1 MALLIDTFCALLIT
15 CATFVVQSSNPVY
28 SVLFLIL
35 AFFNAS
41 ALVLLS
47 GHDYMAALFI
57 VLYVGAMCTFFLF
70 AIMILDIKIEPTSE
84 KRLKQAPINTVIA
97 IIFALQCKNLL
108 NEFNSPLWYTRLS
121 FENFSPQYLHNFL
134 EKVDLFQYSSLYEPS
149 YIFCPSILDYT
160 TQIYS
165 LGSILYTAYAFPLIM
180 ASLILLSAMLGS
192 IALTLSRS
200 SLAKGQHIYEQ
211 NIRDFKQTITNYCSL
226 GQEGKIRNEETPRRF
241 NYKQCSEHPA
251 KAYPPIV
258 FL

>member
-1 MALLIDTFCALLIT
+1 MIFLIDTFCALLIT
-15 CATFVVQSSNPVY
+15 CSTFVVQSSNPVY

-70 AIMILDIKIEPTSE
+70 AIMILDIKTEPVSE
-84 KRLKQAPINTVIA
+84 KRLKQAPINTVVA
-97 IIFALQCKNLL
+97 VIFALQCKNLL
-108 NEFNSPLWYTRLS
+108 NEFNSPISNVNWGNVKS
-121 FENFSPQYLHNFL
+121 SSS
-134 EKVDLFQYSSLYEPS
+134 DLLQYSCEPS
-149 YIFCPSILDYT
+149 YTFCPSILDYT

-165 LGSILYTAYAFPLIM
+165 LGSILYTAYAWELIL

-200 SLAKGQHIYEQ
+200 TNAKGQHIYEQ
-211 NIRDFKQTITNYCSL
+211 NIRDFKLTVKNY
-226 GQEGKIRNEETPRRF
+226 R
-241 NYKQCSEHPA
+241 
-251 KAYPPIV
+251 
-258 FL
+258 

>member
-1 MALLIDTFCALLIT
+1 MVSIARCECVRKGSNPFSYQNLLIIMALLIDTFCALLIT

-84 KRLKQAPINTVIA
+84 KRLKQAPINTVVA

-108 NEFNSPLWYTRLS
+108 NEFNSPLFVWYTNAS
-121 FENFSPQYLHNFL
+121 FSNFSLLYRQNSL
-134 EKVDLFQYSSLYEPS
+134 EKIDLFQYCSLCEPR
-149 YIFCPSILDYT
+149 YVFCPSILDYT

-211 NIRDFKQTITNYCSL
+211 NIRDFKLAITNS
-226 GQEGKIRNEETPRRF
+226 N
-241 NYKQCSEHPA
+241 
-251 KAYPPIV
+251 
-258 FL
+258 

>member
-1 MALLIDTFCALLIT
+1 MYLLINTFCALLIT
-15 CATFVVQSSNPVY
+15 CATLVVQSTNPVY

-70 AIMILDIKIEPTSE
+70 AIMILDIKVEPISE
-84 KRLKQAPINTVIA
+84 KRLKQAPINAIIA
-97 IIFALQCKNLL
+97 IIFAIQCKNIMTD
-108 NEFNSPLWYTRLS
+108 FNSTLIEHTQIELLKPLNS
-121 FENFSPQYLHNFL
+121 NM
-134 EKVDLFQYSSLYEPS
+134 
-149 YIFCPSILDYT
+149 LDYT

-165 LGSILYTAYAFPLIM
+165 LGAVLYTSYSFHLII

-200 SLAKGQHIYEQ
+200 SAAKTQQIYEQ
-211 NIRDFKQTITNYCSL
+211 NIRDFKQSVI
-226 GQEGKIRNEETPRRF
+226 KH
-241 NYKQCSEHPA
+241 K
-251 KAYPPIV
+251 
-258 FL
+258 

>member
-1 MALLIDTFCALLIT
+1 MIILINTFCALLVSCST
-15 CATFVVQSSNPVY
+15 LVVQSANPVY

-70 AIMILDIKIEPTSE
+70 AIMILDIKVEPITE
-84 KRLKQAPINTVIA
+84 KRLKQTPINAVVA
-97 IIFALQCKNLL
+97 IIFAFQCKHIL
-108 NEFNSPLWYTRLS
+108 NEFNSP
-121 FENFSPQYLHNFL
+121 FI
-134 EKVDLFQYSSLYEPS
+134 SSQLGINQTGFWMPVLNQHL
-149 YIFCPSILDYT
+149 LDYT

-165 LGSILYTAYAFPLIM
+165 LGAVLYTTYAVYLII

-200 SLAKGQHIYEQ
+200 TGAKGQHIYEQ
-211 NIRDFKQTITNYCSL
+211 NIRDFKLTISSFY
-226 GQEGKIRNEETPRRF
+226 
-241 NYKQCSEHPA
+241 
-251 KAYPPIV
+251 
-258 FL
+258 

>member
-1 MALLIDTFCALLIT
+1 
-15 CATFVVQSSNPVY
+15 
-28 SVLFLIL
+28 
-35 AFFNAS
+35 
-41 ALVLLS
+41 
-47 GHDYMAALFI
+47 MAALFI

-84 KRLKQAPINTVIA
+84 KRLKQAPINTIVA

-108 NEFNSPLWYTRLS
+108 SELNSPLFAWFLSIGQKNLENIRLL
-121 FENFSPQYLHNFL
+121 YLQNPL
-134 EKVDLFQYSSLYEPS
+134 QQIELFQYSSKTICEPS
-149 YIFCPSILDYT
+149 YIFCPTILDYT

-211 NIRDFKQTITNYCSL
+211 NIRDFKLAITNS
-226 GQEGKIRNEETPRRF
+226 N
-241 NYKQCSEHPA
+241 
-251 KAYPPIV
+251 
-258 FL
+258 

>member
-1 MALLIDTFCALLIT
+1 MPLLIDTFCALLIT

-84 KRLKQAPINTVIA
+84 KRLKQAPINAVVA
-97 IIFALQCKNLL
+97 IIFALQCKNFLS
-108 NEFNSPLWYTRLS
+108 EFNSPIFVWYANSNFDS
-121 FENFSPQYLHNFL
+121 FQLFYLQNFL
-134 EKVDLFQYSSLYEPS
+134 EKSDLLKYSSLSESS
-149 YIFCPSILDYT
+149 YIFCPSTLDYT

-165 LGSILYTAYAFPLIM
+165 LGSILYTAYAFSLIM

-211 NIRDFKQTITNYCSL
+211 NIRDFKLAITNS
-226 GQEGKIRNEETPRRF
+226 N
-241 NYKQCSEHPA
+241 
-251 KAYPPIV
+251 
-258 FL
+258 